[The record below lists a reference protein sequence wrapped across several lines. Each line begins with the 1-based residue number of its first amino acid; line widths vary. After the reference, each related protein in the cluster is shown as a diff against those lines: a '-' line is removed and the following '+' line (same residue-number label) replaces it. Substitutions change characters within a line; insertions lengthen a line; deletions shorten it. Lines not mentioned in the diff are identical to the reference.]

1 VSQPQED
8 VKLASMLPS
17 LEMLNTEDLPPIDR
31 NSSLFGLP
39 QYDSFQQNMQY
50 LTELPSGLG
59 GGLDLPGAGNNTA
72 GGAPGAGSGGQM
84 AGGSAAAAGAMGP
97 HHERGLSLKFS
108 MSLDLAEVTEDMK
121 PATATGQQ

>member
-1 VSQPQED
+1 
-8 VKLASMLPS
+8 MIPS
-17 LEMLNTEDLPPIDR
+17 LEMLNTEDLPPIDK

-50 LTELPSGLG
+50 LAELPSGLPTGLCMSSNGTAVGAAG
-59 GGLDLPGAGNNTA
+59 GGAVGQGAEAA
-72 GGAPGAGSGGQM
+72 GGVGQ
-84 AGGSAAAAGAMGP
+84 GGSTAAAAAGGGPLGP

-121 PATATGQQ
+121 PAMAGQ

>member
-1 VSQPQED
+1 
-8 VKLASMLPS
+8 MIPS
-17 LEMLNTEDLPPIDR
+17 LEMLNTEDLPPIDK

-50 LTELPSGLG
+50 LAELPSGLPTGMDMPSNGTEVGAAG
-59 GGLDLPGAGNNTA
+59 GGAVGHA
-72 GGAPGAGSGGQM
+72 GGAAGGVGH
-84 AGGSAAAAGAMGP
+84 GSAAAAAAAGGPVGP

-121 PATATGQQ
+121 PAVAGQ